1 MQAASKQRDKNAAQS
16 MSTGLFRNRNG
27 SKILSKR
34 GKVSRKGHL
43 KYLER

>member
-16 MSTGLFRNRNG
+16 MSTGLFRSRNG

-34 GKVSRKGHL
+34 GGVVKRAEKVT
-43 KYLER
+43 